1 VKITRLSVVGLC
13 FLLAGT
19 AAKGQVDAKSTSDG
33 VYTAP
38 QAETGSKVYAQYCA
52 SCHGADLAGGE
63 MAPGLVSGDFQ
74 SNWNTLTL
82 DQLFDRIRN
91 TMPQDRPQT
100 LSSAEAASVLAYVL
114 AKTGFPAGKSALPAT
129 RDELMLITYSTSKP

>member
-1 VKITRLSVVGLC
+1 MKITRLSVVGLC
-13 FLLAGT
+13 FLLADT

-100 LSSAEAASVLAYVL
+100 LSSTEAASVLAYVL
-114 AKTGFPAGKSALPAT
+114 AKTGFPAGKSALPAA
-129 RDELMLITYSTSKP
+129 RDELMLLTYSTSKP